1 MKSSRL
7 SSWRYFNP
15 SVVLFSLVAILG
27 AGCSPQ
33 ASKPSTTAT
42 PSSQATDATPIR
54 IAVIP
59 WQSPEEQQKK
69 LKPLADYLKQT
80 TGRSFSFQ
88 VTKDY
93 KSAVDLLAT
102 EKVEI
107 AYLAALT
114 YVKAKQKNPN
124 VEPIVMPIDQ
134 NSGRPWYSAVIVA
147 DSTKGIKSLEG
158 LKGKRFAFVS
168 PSSTSG
174 FLMPMS
180 QFAKQGIDP
189 TRDFAL
195 IKYSG
200 SHDKAEADLAS
211 GKVDAIAN
219 DKPSFLRSQKAG
231 KLGSRYKIIWESD
244 PIPTGPIVVNTK
256 KLPAELVA
264 SLKKALIDAPMGSV
278 DVSGTQSS
286 GYTLAKDDDFAAVRK
301 LYARLGSK
309 TVAAK

>member
-1 MKSSRL
+1 MKSPCGRRCDQFLTTGL
-7 SSWRYFNP
+7 SLIALTS
-15 SVVLFSLVAILG
+15 

-33 ASKPSTTAT
+33 VAPFT
-42 PSSQATDATPIR
+42 PTNSLSNQAQAEAPLR

-59 WQSPEEQQKK
+59 WQSPAAQQQK
-69 LKPLADYLKQT
+69 LKPLAEYLKQS
-80 TGRSFSFQ
+80 TGRSVTFQ

-93 KSAVDLLAT
+93 KSAVELLAS
-102 EKVEI
+102 EKVDI

-124 VEPIVMPIDQ
+124 VEPIVMPIDK

-147 DSTKGIKSLEG
+147 DSTKGINSLNG
-158 LKGKRFAFVS
+158 LKGQRFAFVS

-174 FLMPMS
+174 FLMPMA
-180 QFAKQGIDP
+180 QFGKQGIDP
-189 TRDFAL
+189 NRDFTT

-200 SHDKAEADLAS
+200 SHDKAQADLAS
-211 GKVDAIAN
+211 GNVDAIAD
-219 DKPSFLRSQKAG
+219 DKPSFLRSQQAG

-256 KLPAELVA
+256 KLSPELIT
-264 SLKKALIDAPMGSV
+264 SLKKALIDAPVGAV
-278 DVSGTQSS
+278 DVSGTQSA
-286 GYTLAKDDDFAAVRK
+286 GYTLAKDADFEPIRK
-301 LYARLGSK
+301 LYARLGTR